1 VERPVARHETLAAPR
16 QASEAALSAGEMA
29 AQGLA
34 PLAGRALRLARRAL
48 GDLLPPAVALLA
60 VAGVWESWVR
70 LRDVPEYLVPAPSAV
85 VLRMAQDPVFFVH
98 EGLITLE
105 GALLGFGLGSAVAI
119 TLAVIMAHSRL
130 LEKSIFP
137 LAILVKVTPIV
148 AIAPLLAIWFGFGLV
163 PKVFIAGLIVF
174 FPVMVNGLLGFRSVN
189 PAALELLQS
198 LAASRLEV
206 FLKLRVP
213 SALPYLF
220 AAFKVSIPLSVI
232 GAVVA
237 EWFSGERGLGRVIQV
252 ANNNLDLD
260 TAFGAVFTLAIMGI
274 GLYLL
279 TAALERR
286 LLFWHESA
294 TGV

>member
-1 VERPVARHETLAAPR
+1 
-16 QASEAALSAGEMA
+16 MA
-29 AQGLA
+29 AQGLS
-34 PLAGRALRLARRAL
+34 LTRVLRLARGAA
-48 GDLLPPAVALLA
+48 GALLPPVSTLLMA
-60 VAGVWESWVR
+60 AGVWEAWVR

-85 VLRMAQDPVFFVH
+85 VARMAGDPAFFVR
-98 EGLITLE
+98 EGLVTLQ
-105 GALLGFGLGSAVAI
+105 GALAGFALGSAVAI
-119 TLAVIMAHSRL
+119 ALAVAMAHSRF

-163 PKVFIAGLIVF
+163 PKVFIAALIAF

-189 PAALELLQS
+189 PGALELLQS

-213 SALPYLF
+213 SSLPYLF

-237 EWFSGERGLGRVIQV
+237 EWFSGDRGLGRVIQV

-260 TAFGAVFTLAIMGI
+260 TAFGAIFSLAILGI

-294 TGV
+294 AGV

>member
-1 VERPVARHETLAAPR
+1 MERPAAGQEALARPDVTR
-16 QASEAALSAGEMA
+16 QPALPAEEGA

-34 PLAGRALRLARRAL
+34 PATVRAVRVARTVLA
-48 GDLLPPAVALLA
+48 DLLPPAAALLVA
-60 VAGVWESWVR
+60 AGVWEAWVR

-85 VLRMAQDPVFFVH
+85 VARMAEDPTFFAR
-98 EGLITLE
+98 EGMITLQ
-105 GALLGFGLGSAVAI
+105 GALAGFALGSGIAI
-119 TLAVIMAHSRL
+119 ALAAAMAHSRL

-148 AIAPLLAIWFGFGLV
+148 AIAPLLAIWFGFGLM
-163 PKVFIAGLIVF
+163 PKVFIAALIVF

-189 PAALELLQS
+189 PGALELLQS

-213 SALPYLF
+213 SALPLLF

-237 EWFSGERGLGRVIQV
+237 EWFSGDRGLGRVIQV

-260 TAFGAVFTLAIMGI
+260 TAFGAVFSLAILGI

-279 TAALERR
+279 TAILERR